1 MEESN
6 LFTLHKLVLNDIP
19 IKFLK
24 SMVYEILP
32 EAYRQAR
39 QLTYSNYAKPEAK
52 VMLPYNRRAKAE
64 ELFRAK
70 AMGFPEMRVRVKD
83 NFARN
88 TYYTQVESGRIL
100 MTISAVNTPK
110 DMVTAARFRET
121 LARASHIQRGLF
133 GPTDEELE
141 VDNGN
146 AYYAILLHS
155 KVSCDDDSGYFA
167 RLAFPSRDCRRY
179 VANIDLRYFLRI
191 HDDMPVAI
199 EEEIH
204 DERDPILKQILKT
217 QKVR

>member
-6 LFTLHKLVLNDIP
+6 LSTLHKLILNDIP
-19 IKFLK
+19 IQFLK
-24 SMVYEILP
+24 SMVYETLP
-32 EAYRQAR
+32 EAYKQAR

-110 DMVTAARFRET
+110 DMVTAARLET

-155 KVSCDDDSGYFA
+155 KVSGDDDSEYFA
-167 RLAFPSRDCRRY
+167 RLAFPSGDCRRY